1 MPSDPIGPVTVVGGA
16 GRTGRLVVER
26 LLADGVEV
34 RVLSRR
40 ASRATDLARQGA
52 RLFDGDIRD
61 GSGLRDALADT
72 AGVVF
77 SIEPGMANNGPDR
90 PETTMYQGV
99 RNVLGAGSDLLS
111 RFVMV
116 SQIYVTR
123 SDHSI
128 NSSGQVL
135 DWRLRGEDL
144 VRASGIPYTVVRPS
158 WLTNH
163 RAGASGVRLE
173 QGDTGDGQIARA
185 DVAQACVQALTTDS
199 AIGATFEMYN
209 EKGAAPAD
217 WNTLFSA
224 LAKDD
229 VPDAVRASWSST
241 ARFA

>member
-1 MPSDPIGPVTVVGGA
+1 MPSDTVSSVTVVGGA

-26 LLADGVEV
+26 LLAEGVEV
-34 RVLSRR
+34 RVLSRH
-40 ASRATDLARQGA
+40 ASHATDLARQGV

-61 GSGLRDALADT
+61 GSGLRRALADS

-77 SIEPGMANNGPDR
+77 SIEPGLADSGQDR

-99 RNVLGAGSDLLS
+99 RNVFEAASDRLS

-123 SDHSI
+123 SDHPI
-128 NSSGQVL
+128 NSNGQVL
-135 DWRLRGEDL
+135 DWRLRGEDI

-158 WLTNH
+158 WLTNQ
-163 RAGASGVRLE
+163 RGGTSGVRLE
-173 QGDTGDGQIARA
+173 QGDSGDGQIARA

-199 AIGATFEMYN
+199 AIGTTFEIYN
-209 EKGAAPAD
+209 EKGAPPAS

-229 VPDAVRASWSST
+229 VPDAVRAD
-241 ARFA
+241 